1 MYLIELEVKKFRIG
15 VIFNLVKS
23 LKDMNVPKNNS
34 GMPNNENSKNNLAK
48 WHRLPVL
55 GSTTKT
61 TLFSKDLKGKLNKLR
76 RQIFGIT
83 GPVSYTHLTLPTNRE
98 V

>member
-1 MYLIELEVKKFRIG
+1 LYLIELEVKKFRIG

-34 GMPNNENSKNNLAK
+34 GMPNNENSKKKKLAK

-55 GSTTKT
+55 GCTTKT
-61 TLFSKDLKGKLNKLR
+61 TLFFKDLKG
-76 RQIFGIT
+76 
-83 GPVSYTHLTLPTNRE
+83 S
-98 V
+98 